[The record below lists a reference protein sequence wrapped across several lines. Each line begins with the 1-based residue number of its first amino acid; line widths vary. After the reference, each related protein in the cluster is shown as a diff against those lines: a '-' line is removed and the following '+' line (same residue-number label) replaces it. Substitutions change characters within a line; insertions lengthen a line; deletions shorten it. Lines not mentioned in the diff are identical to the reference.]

1 MRRWSMSVTSLPS
14 TESNMALSGKVAGF
28 KPLWVW
34 AFDGADR
41 FFPERIDETAA
52 FLSSLKRQHR
62 DTSGMEISPGEN
74 SMRYGGNSS
83 SMVRAACI
91 SAVAKP
97 SVNRP

>member
-62 DTSGMEISPGEN
+62 NTSGMEISSGRE
-74 SMRYGGNSS
+74 
-83 SMVRAACI
+83 
-91 SAVAKP
+91 
-97 SVNRP
+97 